1 MCTGKQTLKYINV
14 VNFILLLLKQAI
26 LVILVK
32 MNDSCVIY
40 FKLLQI
46 STIKHFRLEFENSSK
61 ISTNNNF
68 DVNVCISQNK
78 KKTVYIY
85 SKFWFKLKW
94 YKQIFFFFEIL
105 IEYIREYKNLLKL
118 ADVSE
123 KLEITIFCVGL
134 IKNDREANFV
144 LIHQNHYKQ
153 IN

>member
-46 STIKHFRLEFENSSK
+46 STIKHFRFEFENSSK

-78 KKTVYIY
+78 KKQFTFIQ
-85 SKFWFKLKW
+85 SFDF
-94 YKQIFFFFEIL
+94 
-105 IEYIREYKNLLKL
+105 N
-118 ADVSE
+118 
-123 KLEITIFCVGL
+123 
-134 IKNDREANFV
+134 
-144 LIHQNHYKQ
+144 
-153 IN
+153 